1 MVEHTPQTRQRLQHH
16 QEYKQT
22 SCTLLVTKDV
32 WIVKQHAT
40 EPVGA
45 FNTNKTRRR
54 LQHQEAFQT
63 DELHFPCDQRRLDNE
78 QKRTNKPRSKNEHHN
93 DKGRHK
99 ATEELITTMKIA
111 KRLEA
116 AILEASQH
124 TQRHLRSKAKLRNK
138 SRTNGA
144 YGCQHDKVHH

>member
-1 MVEHTPQTRQRLQHH
+1 MVGHTPQTRQRLQHQ

-99 ATEELITTMKIA
+99 ATKKLITSMKIA
-111 KRLEA
+111 KDSMV
-116 AILEASQH
+116 AS
-124 TQRHLRSKAKLRNK
+124 TTLFPSANKFLPELLSKRPGLK
-138 SRTNGA
+138 T
-144 YGCQHDKVHH
+144 